1 MRRWADASRVLSFGG
16 DRRGCTRRDAGG
28 TTAASPLRDGQR
40 SDIAVV
46 RSRPAEGIFARGL
59 AAGPN
64 DVSRRACARHQDRAG
79 SRPRRAALPR
89 TT

>member
-40 SDIAVV
+40 SDIAEV
-46 RSRPAEGIFARGL
+46 RSRSAEGL
-59 AAGPN
+59 L
-64 DVSRRACARHQDRAG
+64 
-79 SRPRRAALPR
+79 RAALR
-89 TT
+89 RDRRWD